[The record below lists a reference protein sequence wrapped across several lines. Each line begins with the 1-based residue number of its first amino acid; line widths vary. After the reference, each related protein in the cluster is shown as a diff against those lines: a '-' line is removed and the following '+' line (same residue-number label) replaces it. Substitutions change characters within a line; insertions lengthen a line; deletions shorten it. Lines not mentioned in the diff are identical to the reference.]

1 MKPATIER
9 RGFELRA
16 TLDGQRVS
24 GLAVPYGKESLPLP
38 FTEIIRAG
46 AFRDSLTSRN
56 IGMYVEHDSG
66 RVLANTRSGTLRLD
80 ETPEGIRFA
89 AMLPATQ
96 DGNDVRALLDAGI
109 YSQMSFGFIATED
122 EWEKNTR
129 YVNRAELFEISI
141 VHNAAY
147 GEETEA
153 ALRNRCNVPRPDLRR
168 RYLRLRFG
176 ELNR

>member
-1 MKPATIER
+1 MKPAIER
-9 RGFELRA
+9 RAYELRA
-16 TLDGQRVS
+16 ELDGQRVS
-24 GLAVPYGKESLPLP
+24 GLAVPYERESLPLP

-46 AFRDSLTSRN
+46 AFRESLTSRN

-66 RVLANTRSGTLRLD
+66 RVLANTRSGTLRLE

-168 RYLRLRFG
+168 RFMRLRFG
-176 ELNR
+176 ELKQ

>member
-1 MKPATIER
+1 
-9 RGFELRA
+9 
-16 TLDGQRVS
+16 
-24 GLAVPYGKESLPLP
+24 
-38 FTEIIRAG
+38 
-46 AFRDSLTSRN
+46 
-56 IGMYVEHDSG
+56 
-66 RVLANTRSGTLRLD
+66 
-80 ETPEGIRFA
+80 
-89 AMLPATQ
+89 
-96 DGNDVRALLDAGI
+96 
-109 YSQMSFGFIATED
+109 MSFGFIATED
-122 EWEKNTR
+122 EWEENTR